1 MDKEYGLL
9 YYDVSS
15 KEILLYYKLKRII
28 DKCALPVNKSVYIFD
43 WGLKTTLENK
53 LTQIGAFSKASVS
66 LVKFDNT
73 SKEQLEQLA
82 LVQLDRMFKEF
93 KERIGKTISKLH
105 DIEKRKEY
113 LQRTER
119 KLKNYE
125 RLLVLYEFTKRAEP
139 ALDVLKKI
147 ISEEWKLCQGQSTK

>member
-15 KEILLYYKLKRII
+15 NEINLYYKLKRII

-53 LTQIGAFSKASVS
+53 LRQIGAFSRASVS
-66 LVKFDNT
+66 LVKFDNA

-82 LVQLDRMFKEF
+82 LVQLERMFREF

-105 DIEKRKEY
+105 DIEKRREF

-125 RLLVLYEFTKRAEP
+125 RLVTLYEFTKRVVP
-139 ALDVLKKI
+139 ALDVLKKLI
-147 ISEEWKLCQGQSTK
+147 NTEWTFVKG